1 MASGLILTS
10 QPPENFQSQ
19 DFSQR
24 INQQKR
30 NIAAVPPSPA
40 ADIWVDNPNV
50 GNFNLGKKAG
60 QAIFEKNTKG
70 IKEEKRLTTTK
81 KDAQAILCLLEN
93 KYPALVKV
101 ITRIPNTY
109 DAVRD
114 PTEWGNLH

>member
-1 MASGLILTS
+1 M
-10 QPPENFQSQ
+10 
-19 DFSQR
+19 
-24 INQQKR
+24 
-30 NIAAVPPSPA
+30 AAVTPAPA
-40 ADIWVDNPNV
+40 AEIWVDNPNV
-50 GNFNLGKKAG
+50 GNLNTGTKPRQEF
-60 QAIFEKNTKG
+60 FENKTKG
-70 IKEEKRLTTTK
+70 LKDENRLTTTK

>member
-1 MASGLILTS
+1 MV
-10 QPPENFQSQ
+10 
-19 DFSQR
+19 
-24 INQQKR
+24 
-30 NIAAVPPSPA
+30 AVPLAQA
-40 ADIWVDNPNV
+40 AESWVDNPNV
-50 GNFNLGKKAG
+50 GNFNPGKKSG
-60 QAIFEKNTKG
+60 QEIFENNTKG